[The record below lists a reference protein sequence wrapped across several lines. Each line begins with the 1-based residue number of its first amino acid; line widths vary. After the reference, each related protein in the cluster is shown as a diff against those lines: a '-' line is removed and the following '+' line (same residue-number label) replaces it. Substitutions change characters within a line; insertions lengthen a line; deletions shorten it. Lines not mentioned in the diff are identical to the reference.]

1 MAGLFA
7 AHVLAEHFDEVLV
20 VDRDQLVGVSGLR
33 RTTPQSFHAHALLA
47 RGQRAVE
54 GLFPGITREFEAD
67 GVPVGDVGRDLRWI
81 VNGQRLR
88 PVETDLVAL
97 ATPRITLENKVRER
111 ALALANVTFLE
122 YTDVLGLTSTPD
134 GRRIT
139 GAVVR
144 AAGAGGEDGADPEGE
159 SRVLSADLVVDT
171 TGRGSRLSGWLGELG
186 YPQPLEQRM
195 RIGLGYATRHYRMP
209 VGLLGTDLAYIVVQ
223 TPAFPR
229 GAVFARERLLPD
241 GGERYTLSL
250 NGHLGER
257 PPADED
263 AFMTYVKSLPVPH
276 IYDSIR
282 DAEPLD
288 DIKTYQFPATLW
300 RHYERL
306 SRFPDGLLAMGDS
319 VASPNPVYA
328 QGNTISAVEA
338 LILRGHLERGA
349 VPKAA
354 RFFTDISQ
362 IIASAW
368 DVNIA
373 GDIGHPGIEGPLT
386 LKTRAASVYLPLVQR
401 AAVRDAVVNEAFLRV
416 AGLIDEPQALMTPG
430 RVLRVLR
437 AAGRAGRGGPGAGTG
452 SPAAALDVPG
462 GALVERG

>member
-7 AHVLAEHFDEVLV
+7 AHVLSEHFDEVLV
-20 VDRDQLVGVSGLR
+20 VDRDQLVGASGLR

-54 GLFPGITREFEAD
+54 ALYPGITKEFAAD
-67 GVPVGDVGRDLRWI
+67 GVPVGDVGRDLRWV
-81 VNGQRLR
+81 VNGRRLR
-88 PVETDLVAL
+88 PVETGLVAL
-97 ATPRITLENKVRER
+97 ATPRITLEDRIREK
-111 ALALANVTFLE
+111 AAALANVTFLE
-122 YTDVLGLTSTPD
+122 YTDVLRLTATPD

-144 AAGAGGEDGADPEGE
+144 PSGAGGGGGAAPDTGARDDDARDAGTRE
-159 SRVLSADLVVDT
+159 LAADLVVDT
-171 TGRGSRLSGWLGELG
+171 TGRGSRLSAWLGELG
-186 YPQPLEQRM
+186 YPQPAEQRM
-195 RIGLGYATRHYRMP
+195 RIALGYATQHYRMP
-209 VGLLGTDLAYIVVQ
+209 VGLLGSDLAYIIVQ

-229 GAVFARERLLPD
+229 GAVLARERLLPD

-250 NGHLGER
+250 NGHLDQR
-257 PPADED
+257 PPADRE
-263 AFMTYVKSLPVPH
+263 AFMAYVRSLPVPH
-276 IYDSIR
+276 VHDCVR

-288 DIKTYQFPATLW
+288 DIRTYQFPATLW

-306 SRFPDGLLAMGDS
+306 DRFPECLLAMGDS

-338 LILRGHLERGA
+338 LILREHLRGGA

-354 RFFTDISQ
+354 RFFTDISR

-386 LKTRAASVYLPLVQR
+386 FKTRAASRYLPLVQR
-401 AAVRDAVVNEAFLRV
+401 AAVHDAAVNEAFLRV
-416 AGLIDEPQALMTPG
+416 AGLIDEPQALMTP
-430 RVLRVLR
+430 RRMLRVLR
-437 AAGRAGRGGPGAGTG
+437 GAARRSTG
-452 SPAAALDVPG
+452 
-462 GALVERG
+462 